1 MLRKLASAVFL
12 LTSVLIGIGALGHAH
27 QWRLLERA
35 LGGLR
40 PELFELL
47 RFVWLWASGAMAVFG
62 VLLIWTWWRVR
73 RGDRTLYLVPWLI
86 GAFYLVEGVCGV
98 QYIGPFFSIF
108 IVLGVSLCATTW
120 ILSRGA
126 IE

>member
-1 MLRKLASAVFL
+1 MPRKTASAVFL

-27 QWRLLERA
+27 QWRLLERS

-47 RFVWLWASGAMAVFG
+47 RFVWFWASGAMAVFG
-62 VLLIWTWWRVR
+62 VLLIWIWWHIR
-73 RGDRTLYLVPWLI
+73 RGDRTLYLVPGLI
-86 GAFYLVEGVCGV
+86 SAFYLVGGVCGV
-98 QYIGPFFSIF
+98 HYVGAFFSLF
-108 IVLGVSLCATTW
+108 IVLGVALCATTW
-120 ILSRGA
+120 MLSRGA